1 MTIFFIFIMII
12 SIIILL
18 LIFSR
23 IIIEIKELELINS
36 KVAEFKI
43 VVSLKLLNRI
53 KWLKFTIDKQKIAKL
68 KSNTK
73 MKFWNKLLNTKKIN
87 QFKNKNLRKITNEL
101 KKVELR
107 SVKMKLIVGT
117 ENPAITALIVGTV
130 SSFLSVILA
139 KITKTPRYNINPI
152 YINKNYLYLSINC
165 IITVKMVHI
174 MNIIKAIKMKGSVP
188 KIWKK
193 IK

>member
-1 MTIFFIFIMII
+1 MII